1 MNTTQVLPRDAS
13 ERLVAAISAV
23 MLEMHV
29 DKTISNTSIFIEVES
44 LQAYNAQ
51 GQCLH
56 VKLEP
61 GPVDDG
67 GQAAIGPVDCVPID
81 EHAEPEDFCDMCK
94 PMWSECVSIAKHR
107 DTSMPRTQ
115 RMPWRHRYAHNS
127 MPRIMGGVPNTLFRH
142 AKQIWKQLPK
152 QIVEKEELKRL
163 VSRRN
168 YQRMPGRLRMQATR
182 RLKNATASLH
192 ARLAKQARMEALQ
205 NGPASEEAPV
215 RMAHSLD
222 SEEAPA
228 SGEGAAAEIARMLGL
243 NLECI
248 QNGAAAEAAGE
259 LA

>member
-29 DKTISNTSIFIEVES
+29 DKTISNTSIFIDFHPGVETS
-44 LQAYNAQ
+44 IFIE
-51 GQCLH
+51 
-56 VKLEP
+56 EP

-67 GQAAIGPVDCVPID
+67 GQAAIGPCGPAVMP
-81 EHAEPEDFCDMCK
+81 EHAVPEDFCDMCK

-182 RLKNATASLH
+182 RLKN
-192 ARLAKQARMEALQ
+192 K
-205 NGPASEEAPV
+205 APV

-248 QNGAAAEAAGE
+248 QNGAAAEAAEE

>member
-29 DKTISNTSIFIEVES
+29 DKTISNTSIFIDFHPGVETS
-44 LQAYNAQ
+44 IFIE
-51 GQCLH
+51 
-56 VKLEP
+56 EP

-67 GQAAIGPVDCVPID
+67 GQAAIGPCGPAVMP
-81 EHAEPEDFCDMCK
+81 EHAVPEDFCDMCK

-182 RLKNATASLH
+182 RLKN
-192 ARLAKQARMEALQ
+192 
-205 NGPASEEAPV
+205 EAPV

-228 SGEGAAAEIARMLGL
+228 SGEGAAAEAARMLAH

>member
-1 MNTTQVLPRDAS
+1 MTMVIMNTTQVLPRDAS
-13 ERLVAAISAV
+13 ECLVAAISAV

-67 GQAAIGPVDCVPID
+67 GQAAIGPCGPAVMP
-81 EHAEPEDFCDMCK
+81 EHAVPVDFCDMCK

-127 MPRIMGGVPNTLFRH
+127 MPRIMGGVPNRLFRL
-142 AKQIWKQLPK
+142 AKQVWKQLPE

-182 RLKNATASLH
+182 RLKN
-192 ARLAKQARMEALQ
+192 
-205 NGPASEEAPV
+205 EAPV

-228 SGEGAAAEIARMLGL
+228 SGEGAAAEAARMLAH

>member
-29 DKTISNTSIFIEVES
+29 DKTISNTSIFIDFHPGVETS
-44 LQAYNAQ
+44 IFIE
-51 GQCLH
+51 
-56 VKLEP
+56 EP

-67 GQAAIGPVDCVPID
+67 GQAAIGPCGPAVMP

-182 RLKNATASLH
+182 RLKN
-192 ARLAKQARMEALQ
+192 K
-205 NGPASEEAPV
+205 APV

-228 SGEGAAAEIARMLGL
+228 SGEGAAAEAARMLAH

-248 QNGAAAEAAGE
+248 QNGAAAEAAEE

>member
-29 DKTISNTSIFIEVES
+29 DKTISNTSIFIDFHRGGETSIFIE
-44 LQAYNAQ
+44 
-51 GQCLH
+51 
-56 VKLEP
+56 EP

-67 GQAAIGPVDCVPID
+67 GQAAIGPCGPAVMP

-182 RLKNATASLH
+182 RLKN
-192 ARLAKQARMEALQ
+192 K
-205 NGPASEEAPV
+205 APV

-228 SGEGAAAEIARMLGL
+228 SGEGAAAEAARMLAH

>member
-29 DKTISNTSIFIEVES
+29 DKTISNTSIFIDFHPGVETS
-44 LQAYNAQ
+44 IFIE
-51 GQCLH
+51 
-56 VKLEP
+56 EP

-67 GQAAIGPVDCVPID
+67 GQAAIGPCGPAVMP
-81 EHAEPEDFCDMCK
+81 EHAVPEDFCDMCK

-228 SGEGAAAEIARMLGL
+228 SGEGAAAEAARMLAH

>member
-115 RMPWRHRYAHNS
+115 RMPGRHRYAHNS
-127 MPRIMGGVPNTLFRH
+127 MPRIMGGVPNRLFRL
-142 AKQIWKQLPK
+142 AKQVWKQLPK

-182 RLKNATASLH
+182 RLTN
-192 ARLAKQARMEALQ
+192 
-205 NGPASEEAPV
+205 EAPV

>member
-1 MNTTQVLPRDAS
+1 MTMVIMNTTQVLPRDAS

-29 DKTISNTSIFIEVES
+29 DKTISNTSIFIDFHPGVETS
-44 LQAYNAQ
+44 IFIE
-51 GQCLH
+51 
-56 VKLEP
+56 EP

-182 RLKNATASLH
+182 RLKN
-192 ARLAKQARMEALQ
+192 K
-205 NGPASEEAPV
+205 APV

-228 SGEGAAAEIARMLGL
+228 SGEGAAAEAARMLAH